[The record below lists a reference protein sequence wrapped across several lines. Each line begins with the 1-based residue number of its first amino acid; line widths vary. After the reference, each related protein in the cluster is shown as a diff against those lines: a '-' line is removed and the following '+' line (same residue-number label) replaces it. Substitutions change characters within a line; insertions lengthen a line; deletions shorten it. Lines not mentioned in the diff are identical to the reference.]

1 MKEIKSTGNRH
12 WECRGMSTGICGLH
26 FQIFCDDDNLRKITG
41 RTTPEM
47 DVSRHGRT
55 DVVYGDIYFYL
66 PPGTRFYRS
75 APENNAVDNTGEVF
89 RARNRWL
96 SPCVLILAIVS

>member
-1 MKEIKSTGNRH
+1 MFITLFTCTRKKIEEGISEGNKVYRKSSL
-12 WECRGMSTGICGLH
+12 GMPGHVDGDRGLH

-55 DVVYGDIYFYL
+55 DVVYGDIYFTCR
-66 PPGTRFYRS
+66 PVPAF
-75 APENNAVDNTGEVF
+75 TGV
-89 RARNRWL
+89 RRKTTQ
-96 SPCVLILAIVS
+96 